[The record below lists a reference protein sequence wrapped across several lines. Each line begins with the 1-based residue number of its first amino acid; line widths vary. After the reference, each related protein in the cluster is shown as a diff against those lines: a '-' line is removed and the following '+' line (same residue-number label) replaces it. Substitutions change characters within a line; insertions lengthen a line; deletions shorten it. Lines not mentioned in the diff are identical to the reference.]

1 MQNIVPG
8 QTLQALPND
17 TELNDP
23 NPSGS
28 TGSTGSSGYLE
39 TPGRLPGE
47 AVLDATRAWLATYV
61 LTATPEDLDLL
72 TLWATHTHL
81 CNETWSTPRLLLDSP
96 MPGSGKTT
104 VLDHLNR
111 LCLNPVQ
118 AASLSSP
125 SLLARLLENGPRTIL
140 IDEADRTLSPKA
152 DGVGELLAVL
162 NSGYR
167 RGASRPVLV
176 PDPEQ
181 GWVAREMSTFGPVV
195 MAGNAPALPDDTR
208 SRCTRVMLMPDIHGE
223 VEDSDWQTI
232 GPAAEDLGNRLFD
245 WADSVRDI
253 VANNRPELPDG
264 LKGRNRERWEPLL
277 RVAEAAGGPWPER
290 CRTLI
295 QRDMDGQREEREA
308 GLDRRPRHMQL
319 LEDMRDVWPDGEPFM
334 STADLLAAVKA
345 RNPLFWGPL
354 SQYGDLTPQGMGRTI
369 RNHFNVLTDRETDG
383 ARRRGYRLTTL
394 EPLFRRFC
402 APSSALGVTPSR

>member
-8 QTLQALPND
+8 QTPQTLPND

-28 TGSTGSSGYLE
+28 TGSSGSSGSSG
-39 TPGRLPGE
+39 TPDRFGGE
-47 AVLDATRAWLATYV
+47 AVLNQTRDWLARFI
-61 LTATPEDLDLL
+61 LTGSPEDLDLL
-72 TLWATHTHL
+72 TLWAAHTHV
-81 CNETWSTPRLLLDSP
+81 CNETWSSPRLLLDSP

-104 VLDHLNR
+104 VLEFLNR

-125 SLLARLLENGPRTIL
+125 SLLARLLEAGPRTIL

-176 PDPEQ
+176 PDKDQ

-195 MAGNAPALPDDTR
+195 MAGNAPDLPPDTR
-208 SRCTRVMLMPDIHGE
+208 SRCTRVMLVPDLHGE
-223 VEDSDWQTI
+223 VEDSDWRAI
-232 GPAAEDLGNRLFD
+232 GPATENLGNELFL
-245 WADSVRDI
+245 WADSVRDA
-253 VANNRPELPDG
+253 VANNKPELPDG
-264 LKGRNRERWEPLL
+264 LRGRDRERWEPLL
-277 RVAEAAGGPWPER
+277 RVACAAGGAWPGK
-290 CRTLI
+290 CRELI
-295 QRDMDGQREEREA
+295 RRDMDSAREEREA
-308 GLDRRPRHMQL
+308 GLEHRPRHMQM
-319 LEDMRDVWPDGEPFM
+319 LEDMRDVWPDGELFM
-334 STADLLAAVKA
+334 STADLLAAIKA
-345 RNPLFWGPL
+345 RNPIYWGPV
-354 SQYGDLTPQGMGRTI
+354 SKYGDLTAQGMGRSI
-369 RNHFNVLTDRETDG
+369 RNHFNVLTDREPSG

-394 EPLFRRFC
+394 EPLFSRFC
-402 APSSALGVTPSR
+402 VDPTG